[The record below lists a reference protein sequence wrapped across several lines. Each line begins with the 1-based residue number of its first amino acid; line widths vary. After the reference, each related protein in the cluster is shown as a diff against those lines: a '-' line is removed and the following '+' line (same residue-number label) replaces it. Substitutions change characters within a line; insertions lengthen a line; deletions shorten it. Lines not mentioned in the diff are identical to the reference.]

1 MRIFLLLL
9 MSSFYLSG
17 YDFEHPKYELIQK
30 ALVEEHNFSAEEIKL
45 IIGQAEKQQKII
57 DSMNSPAE
65 FTWTWDRY
73 RKLFIEPKRIK
84 NGKLFIKKNL
94 ETLERAEAQFGVPKE
109 VITAILG
116 VETRYGKIMGSYRV
130 LDALSTLSFDYPRRS
145 NFFSQELINLLLLA
159 RENDLDIFKLKGS
172 YAGAMGYGQFI
183 PSSYRAYAVDFDNDG
198 SVDLLNSVEDAI
210 GSIGNYLYQHGW
222 KSNYPIIWE
231 VNNSFEGFNSDSV
244 NNVRKKVNFDSKTMS
259 PINAIDFNFEGLNS
273 DVLLL
278 SYETDK
284 STNYFVGTRN
294 FIAITKYNVSHFY
307 AKAVYDLAQEFL

>member
-9 MSSFYLSG
+9 MSSFHLSG

-94 ETLERAEAQFGVPKE
+94 QTLERAEAQFGVPKE

-159 RENDLDIFKLKGS
+159 RENNLDIFKLKGS

-210 GSIGNYLYQHGW
+210 GSIANYLFQHGW

-231 VNNSFEGFNSDSV
+231 VNNSFEGFNPDSV
-244 NNVRKKVNFDSKTMS
+244 NNVRKKVNFDRKTMS
-259 PINAIDFNFEGLNS
+259 PKNAIDLNFEGLNT

>member
-1 MRIFLLLL
+1 MRILILLLI
-9 MSSFYLSG
+9 SSFNLSG
-17 YDFEHPKYELIQK
+17 YDFDHPKYELIQK
-30 ALVEEHNFSAEEIKL
+30 TLVEEHNFSAEEIKL

-65 FTWTWDRY
+65 FTLTWEKY
-73 RKLFIEPKRIK
+73 RSIWIEPNRIR

-116 VETRYGKIMGSYRV
+116 VETRYGKIMGSFRV

-159 RENDLDIFKLKGS
+159 RENNLDIFKLKGS

-231 VNNSFEGFNSDSV
+231 VNNSFEGFNPNSV
-244 NNVRKKVNFDSKTMS
+244 NNVRKKVNFDRKIMS
-259 PINAIDFNFEGLNS
+259 PKNATDFNFEELNT

>member
-9 MSSFYLSG
+9 MSSFHLSG

-65 FTWTWDRY
+65 FTWTWDKY

-109 VITAILG
+109 IITAILG

-159 RENDLDIFKLKGS
+159 RENNLDIFKLKGS

-231 VNNSFEGFNSDSV
+231 VDNSFEVFNSDSV

>member
-94 ETLERAEAQFGVPKE
+94 QTLERAEAQFGVPKE

-159 RENDLDIFKLKGS
+159 RENNLDIFKLKGS

-210 GSIGNYLYQHGW
+210 GSIANYLFQHGW

-231 VNNSFEGFNSDSV
+231 VNNSFEGFNPDSV
-244 NNVRKKVNFDSKTMS
+244 NNVRKKVNFDRKTMS
-259 PINAIDFNFEGLNS
+259 PKNAIDFNFEELNT

>member
-73 RKLFIEPKRIK
+73 RRLFIEPKRIK

-231 VNNSFEGFNSDSV
+231 VDNSFEGFNSDSV

-259 PINAIDFNFEGLNS
+259 PINAIDFNFEGLNT

-278 SYETDK
+278 SYETNK

-307 AKAVYDLAQEFL
+307 AKAVYDLSQEFL

>member
-9 MSSFYLSG
+9 MSSFHLSG

-94 ETLERAEAQFGVPKE
+94 QTLERAEAQFGVPKE

-159 RENDLDIFKLKGS
+159 RENNLDIFKLKGS

-210 GSIGNYLYQHGW
+210 GSIANYLFQHGW

-231 VNNSFEGFNSDSV
+231 VNNSFESFNSDSV
-244 NNVRKKVNFDSKTMS
+244 NNVRKKVNFDRKTMS
-259 PINAIDFNFEGLNS
+259 PKNAIDFNFEELNT

>member
-9 MSSFYLSG
+9 MSSFHLSG

-30 ALVEEHNFSAEEIKL
+30 ALVEEHDFSAEEIKL

-94 ETLERAEAQFGVPKE
+94 QTLERAEAQFGVPKE

-159 RENDLDIFKLKGS
+159 RENNLDIFKLKGS

-210 GSIGNYLYQHGW
+210 GSIANYLFQHGW

-231 VNNSFEGFNSDSV
+231 VNNSFEGFNPDSV
-244 NNVRKKVNFDSKTMS
+244 NNVRKKVNFDRKTMS
-259 PINAIDFNFEGLNS
+259 PKNAIDFNFEELNT

>member
-9 MSSFYLSG
+9 MISFHLSG

-94 ETLERAEAQFGVPKE
+94 QTLERAEAQFGVPKE

-145 NFFSQELINLLLLA
+145 NFFTQELISLLLLA

-210 GSIGNYLYQHGW
+210 GSIGNYLYRHGW

-231 VNNSFEGFNSDSV
+231 VDNSFEGFNSDSV

-259 PINAIDFNFEGLNS
+259 PKNTIDFNFEGLNTG
-273 DVLLL
+273 VLLL
-278 SYETDK
+278 SYETNK

>member
-9 MSSFYLSG
+9 MISFHLSG

-145 NFFSQELINLLLLA
+145 NFFSQELINLLVLA
-159 RENDLDIFKLKGS
+159 RENNLDIFKLKGS

-231 VNNSFEGFNSDSV
+231 VDNSFEGSNLDSV
-244 NNVRKKVNFDSKTMS
+244 NNVRKKVKFDSKIMS
-259 PINAIDFNFEGLNS
+259 PKNVIDFNFEGLNT

-278 SYETDK
+278 SYQTNK

-307 AKAVYDLAQEFL
+307 AKAVFDLSQEFL

>member
-1 MRIFLLLL
+1 MRILLFLLI
-9 MSSFYLSG
+9 SSFHLTG
-17 YDFEHPKYELIQK
+17 YDFDHPKYELIQK

-84 NGKLFIKKNL
+84 NGKLFIKNNL

-159 RENDLDIFKLKGS
+159 RENNLDIFKLKGS

-210 GSIGNYLYQHGW
+210 GSIGNYLFQHGW
-222 KSNYPIIWE
+222 ESDYPIIWE
-231 VNNSFEGFNSDSV
+231 VNNSFKGFNLELV

-259 PINAIDFNFEGLNS
+259 PINAIDFNFEGLNT

-278 SYETDK
+278 SYETNK

-307 AKAVYDLAQEFL
+307 AKVVYDLAQEFL

>member
-9 MSSFYLSG
+9 MSSFHLSG

-259 PINAIDFNFEGLNS
+259 PINAIDFNFEGLNT

>member
-9 MSSFYLSG
+9 VSSFHLSG

-30 ALVEEHNFSAEEIKL
+30 TLVEKHNFSAEEIKF

-94 ETLERAEAQFGVPKE
+94 QTLERAEAQFGVPKE

-159 RENDLDIFKLKGS
+159 RENNLDIFKLKGS

-198 SVDLLNSVEDAI
+198 FVDLLNSVEDAI
-210 GSIGNYLYQHGW
+210 GSIANYLFQHGW

-231 VNNSFEGFNSDSV
+231 VNNSFEGFNPDSV
-244 NNVRKKVNFDSKTMS
+244 NNVRKKVNFDRKTMS
-259 PINAIDFNFEGLNS
+259 PKNAIDFNFEELNT

>member
-1 MRIFLLLL
+1 MKIFLLLL
-9 MSSFYLSG
+9 ISSFHLSG

-73 RKLFIEPKRIK
+73 RKLFIEPNRIK

-159 RENDLDIFKLKGS
+159 RENNLDIFKLKGS

-244 NNVRKKVNFDSKTMS
+244 NNVRKKVNFDKKTMS
-259 PINAIDFNFEGLNS
+259 PKNAIDFNFEGLN
-273 DVLLL
+273 L
-278 SYETDK
+278 SL
-284 STNYFVGTRN
+284 
-294 FIAITKYNVSHFY
+294 IHI
-307 AKAVYDLAQEFL
+307 

>member
-9 MSSFYLSG
+9 MSSFHLSG

-73 RKLFIEPKRIK
+73 RKLFLEPKRIK

-145 NFFSQELINLLLLA
+145 NFFSQELINLLILA
-159 RENDLDIFKLKGS
+159 RENNLDIFKLKGS

-183 PSSYRAYAVDFDNDG
+183 PSSYRAYAVDFNNDG

-210 GSIGNYLYQHGW
+210 GSIANYLFQHGW

-231 VNNSFEGFNSDSV
+231 VNNPFEGFNSDSV

-259 PINAIDFNFEGLNS
+259 PKNTIDFNFEGLNT

-278 SYETDK
+278 SYETNK
-284 STNYFVGTRN
+284 STNYFVGSRN

-307 AKAVYDLAQEFL
+307 AKAVYDLSQEFL

>member
-9 MSSFYLSG
+9 MSSFHLSG

-30 ALVEEHNFSAEEIKL
+30 ALVEKHNFSAEEIKL

-145 NFFSQELINLLLLA
+145 NFFSQELINLLVLA
-159 RENDLDIFKLKGS
+159 RENNLDIFKLKGS

-231 VNNSFEGFNSDSV
+231 VDNSFEGSNLDSV
-244 NNVRKKVNFDSKTMS
+244 NNVRKKVKFDSKIMS
-259 PINAIDFNFEGLNS
+259 PKNVIDFNFEGLNT

-278 SYETDK
+278 SYQTNK

-307 AKAVYDLAQEFL
+307 AKAVFDLSQEFL

>member
-9 MSSFYLSG
+9 MSSFHLSG
-17 YDFEHPKYELIQK
+17 YDFDHPKYELIQK

-94 ETLERAEAQFGVPKE
+94 QTLERAEAQFGVPKE

-159 RENDLDIFKLKGS
+159 RENNLDIFKLKGS

-210 GSIGNYLYQHGW
+210 GSIANYLFQHGW

-231 VNNSFEGFNSDSV
+231 VNNSFEGFNPDSV
-244 NNVRKKVNFDSKTMS
+244 NNVRKKVNFDRKTMS
-259 PINAIDFNFEGLNS
+259 PKNAIDFNFEELNT

-284 STNYFVGTRN
+284 STNYFIGTRN

>member
-9 MSSFYLSG
+9 MSSFHLSG

-159 RENDLDIFKLKGS
+159 RENNLDIFKLKGS

-231 VNNSFEGFNSDSV
+231 VNNSFEGFNPDSV
-244 NNVRKKVNFDSKTMS
+244 NNVRKKVNFDRKTMS
-259 PINAIDFNFEGLNS
+259 PKNAIDFNFEELNT

>member
-9 MSSFYLSG
+9 MSSFHLSG

-94 ETLERAEAQFGVPKE
+94 QTLERAEAQFGVPKE

-159 RENDLDIFKLKGS
+159 RENNLDIFKLKGS

-210 GSIGNYLYQHGW
+210 GSIANYLFQHGW

-259 PINAIDFNFEGLNS
+259 PINAIDFNFEGLNT

>member
-1 MRIFLLLL
+1 MRILLFLLIF
-9 MSSFYLSG
+9 SFHLTG
-17 YDFEHPKYELIQK
+17 YDFDHPKYELIQK

-259 PINAIDFNFEGLNS
+259 PINAIDFNFEGLNT

>member
-9 MSSFYLSG
+9 MSSFHLSG

-210 GSIGNYLYQHGW
+210 GSIANYLYQHGW

-231 VNNSFEGFNSDSV
+231 VDNSFEGFNSDSV

>member
-73 RKLFIEPKRIK
+73 RRLFIEPKRIK

-259 PINAIDFNFEGLNS
+259 PINAIDFNFEGLNT

>member
-9 MSSFYLSG
+9 MSSFHLSG

-94 ETLERAEAQFGVPKE
+94 QTLERAEAQFGVPKE

-159 RENDLDIFKLKGS
+159 RENNLDIFKLKGS

-210 GSIGNYLYQHGW
+210 GSIANYLFQHGW

-231 VNNSFEGFNSDSV
+231 VNNSFEGFNPDSV
-244 NNVRKKVNFDSKTMS
+244 NNVRKKVNFDRKTMS
-259 PINAIDFNFEGLNS
+259 PKNAIDFNFEELNT

-278 SYETDK
+278 SYETNK

>member
-9 MSSFYLSG
+9 MSSFHLSG
-17 YDFEHPKYELIQK
+17 YDFDHPKYELIQK

-94 ETLERAEAQFGVPKE
+94 QTLERAEAQFGVPKE

-159 RENDLDIFKLKGS
+159 RENNLDIFKLKGS

-210 GSIGNYLYQHGW
+210 GSIANYLYQHGW

-259 PINAIDFNFEGLNS
+259 PINAIDFNFEGLNT

>member
-9 MSSFYLSG
+9 MSSFHLSG

-94 ETLERAEAQFGVPKE
+94 QTLERAEAQFGVPKE

-159 RENDLDIFKLKGS
+159 RENNLDIFKLKGS

-210 GSIGNYLYQHGW
+210 GSIANYLFQHGW

-231 VNNSFEGFNSDSV
+231 VNNSFEGFNPDSV
-244 NNVRKKVNFDSKTMS
+244 NNVRKKVNFDIKTMS
-259 PINAIDFNFEGLNS
+259 PKNAIDFNFEELNT

-284 STNYFVGTRN
+284 STNYFIGTRN

>member
-9 MSSFYLSG
+9 MSSFHLSG
-17 YDFEHPKYELIQK
+17 YDFDHPKYELIQK

-94 ETLERAEAQFGVPKE
+94 EILEKAEAQFGVPKE

-159 RENDLDIFKLKGS
+159 RENNLDIFKLKGS

-198 SVDLLNSVEDAI
+198 SVDLLNSVDDAI
-210 GSIGNYLYQHGW
+210 GSIANYLFQHGW
-222 KSNYPIIWE
+222 ESNYPIIWE
-231 VNNSFEGFNSDSV
+231 VNNSFEGIDIDLV
-244 NNVRKKVNFDSKTMS
+244 NNVRKEVNFDSKTMS
-259 PINAIDFNFEGLNS
+259 PKNAIDFNLEGLNT

-278 SYETDK
+278 SYETNK
-284 STNYFVGTRN
+284 STNYFIGTRN

>member
-9 MSSFYLSG
+9 MCSFHLSG

-30 ALVEEHNFSAEEIKL
+30 ALVEEHNFSVEEIKL

-159 RENDLDIFKLKGS
+159 KENNLDIFKLKGS

-210 GSIGNYLYQHGW
+210 GSIANYLFQHGW

-231 VNNSFEGFNSDSV
+231 VNNSFEGFNPDSV
-244 NNVRKKVNFDSKTMS
+244 NNVRKKVNFDRKTMS
-259 PINAIDFNFEGLNS
+259 PKNAIDFNFEELNT

-278 SYETDK
+278 SYETNK

>member
-9 MSSFYLSG
+9 MSSLHLSG

-30 ALVEEHNFSAEEIKL
+30 ALVEEHNFTAEEIKL

-84 NGKLFIKKNL
+84 NGKLFIKNNL
-94 ETLERAEAQFGVPKE
+94 ETLQRAEAQFGVPKE

-145 NFFSQELINLLLLA
+145 NFFSQELINLLLLT
-159 RENDLDIFKLKGS
+159 RENNLDIFKLKGS

-210 GSIGNYLYQHGW
+210 GSIGNYLFQHGW

-231 VNNSFEGFNSDSV
+231 VNNSFEGFNADFV
-244 NNVRKKVNFDSKTMS
+244 NNVRKKVNFDSKTMF
-259 PINAIDFNFEGLNS
+259 PKNAIDFNFEGLNT

-278 SYETDK
+278 SYETNK

>member
-94 ETLERAEAQFGVPKE
+94 QTLERAEAQFGVPKE

-159 RENDLDIFKLKGS
+159 RENNLDIFKLKGS

-210 GSIGNYLYQHGW
+210 GSIANYLFQHGW

-259 PINAIDFNFEGLNS
+259 PINAIDFNFEELNT

>member
-1 MRIFLLLL
+1 MRILILLLI
-9 MSSFYLSG
+9 SSFNLSG
-17 YDFEHPKYELIQK
+17 YDFDHPKYELIQK
-30 ALVEEHNFSAEEIKL
+30 TLVEEHNFSAEEIKL

-94 ETLERAEAQFGVPKE
+94 QTLERAEAQFGVPKE

-159 RENDLDIFKLKGS
+159 RENNLDIFKLKGS

-210 GSIGNYLYQHGW
+210 GSIANYLFQHGW

-231 VNNSFEGFNSDSV
+231 VNNSFEGFNPDSV
-244 NNVRKKVNFDSKTMS
+244 NNVRKKVNFDRKTMS
-259 PINAIDFNFEGLNS
+259 PKNAIDFNFEELNT

>member
-9 MSSFYLSG
+9 MSSFHLSG

-73 RKLFIEPKRIK
+73 RKLFIEPNRIK

-198 SVDLLNSVEDAI
+198 SVDLLSSVEDAI

-231 VNNSFEGFNSDSV
+231 VDNSFEGFNSDSV

-259 PINAIDFNFEGLNS
+259 PINAIDFNFEGLNT

>member
-1 MRIFLLLL
+1 MRILLFLLIF
-9 MSSFYLSG
+9 SFHLTG
-17 YDFEHPKYELIQK
+17 YDFDHPKYELIQK

-84 NGKLFIKKNL
+84 NGKLFIKNNL

-210 GSIGNYLYQHGW
+210 GSIGNYLFQHGW

-231 VNNSFEGFNSDSV
+231 VNNSFKGLNLDLV

-259 PINAIDFNFEGLNS
+259 PKNPIDFNFEGLNT

-278 SYETDK
+278 SYETNK